1 MHRMTKLDMELRNME
16 ICKLYKSGKTILELE
31 ERYNI
36 KKSRI
41 HKILQDNDIKT
52 RRTGPT
58 LKPIPF
64 NVKDIEIDRANGMK
78 WKDIAKKYNTTIN
91 ALYYYLNCPDMPKK
105 KVNKND
111 TVSKV

>member
-31 ERYNI
+31 KKYN
-36 KKSRI
+36 
-41 HKILQDNDIKT
+41 IKT

-64 NVKDIEIDRANGMK
+64 NIKDIETDRANGMK

-91 ALYYYLNCPDMPKK
+91 ALYYYLNCPDIPKK

-111 TVSKV
+111 IVSKV